1 MSSRIFLA
9 RRAGLGY
16 HRGMQKHPVI
26 APDRAVDS
34 GTGNVPPSLS
44 SDAASS
50 RDDGPADEARTAL
63 ACARTLILTWRAPLA
78 SPHIP
83 PELSR
88 RLAGNYDGRHPL
100 VVWLED
106 EVVHVEERPL
116 LRRWVA
122 RLERDAPRGGE
133 GCLRL
138 RHRDNRFHWYRL
150 AWMGQGARRNRCFT
164 ASLSRVDAVADA
176 VREGEV
182 RASRDFLR
190 DACRMDRFCAQAWL
204 LLHRDGEHAFVSF
217 DLERFRY
224 FNRQYGYDEGNA
236 LLRSVARLAHGV
248 LRPDELLGHVAA
260 DRFVVCL
267 LGGRERVEGF
277 MHDLRTALR
286 QGLPALPDLHVSFGI
301 RLLASGEMGSVRL
314 FCDQAR
320 EALKTVKGSYLR
332 EHAFYDAGLGQRLDH
347 EQLVESNMGAA
358 LAQREFLP
366 VFQPRVRLRDGVLA
380 GAEVLARWQHGPT
393 LRILPNNF
401 VPLFERNGF
410 IVRFDYYMWQSACRL
425 LRQWLDAGLR
435 PPRLSLNVS
444 RIHFQETP
452 LVEVLGNLLETHALS
467 PSLLELEITES
478 ACADDAAD
486 LLPVMRRLHEMGFPL
501 ALDDFGA
508 GYASVA
514 SLCRLPFDVL
524 KLDKSLLDDCL
535 NNARQRAVLRHVI
548 PLGREMGME
557 VVAEGVES
565 VEQANFLLDCG
576 CELAQSFLFSRPLSA
591 EVFRRRCLESDAPF
605 LPGEAAGEDEPDG
618 PDGRPPHPA

>member
-1 MSSRIFLA
+1 M
-9 RRAGLGY
+9 
-16 HRGMQKHPVI
+16 
-26 APDRAVDS
+26 APDCQAAVGS
-34 GTGNVPPSLS
+34 GVAAV
-44 SDAASS
+44 SDAPAAAQSS
-50 RDDGPADEARTAL
+50 AIPVEEVQTAL
-63 ACARTLILTWRAPLA
+63 ACTRTLILAWRAPLA
-78 SPHIP
+78 SPYVP
-83 PELSR
+83 PELTR

-106 EVVHVEERPL
+106 EVVHVEDRPL
-116 LRRWVA
+116 LRRWIA

-150 AWMGQGARRNRCFT
+150 AWMGQGRRRNRRFT
-164 ASLSRVDAVADA
+164 ASLSRVDAVVEA
-176 VREGEV
+176 VRVEEE
-182 RASRDFLR
+182 RSSRDFLR
-190 DACRMDRFCAQAWL
+190 EACRMDRFCARAWP

-217 DLERFRY
+217 DLGRFRY

-236 LLRSVARLAHGV
+236 LLRGVARLAHGV

-267 LGGRERVEGF
+267 LGGRERVESFMNELRAALQHGF
-277 MHDLRTALR
+277 PT
-286 QGLPALPDLHVSFGI
+286 LPELHVSFGI
-301 RLLASGEMGSVRL
+301 RLLAPGEMGSVRL

-347 EQLVESNMGAA
+347 EQLVESNMKAA
-358 LAQREFLP
+358 LARKEFLP
-366 VFQPRVRLRDGVLA
+366 VFQPRVRLRDGGVA
-380 GAEVLARWQHGPT
+380 GAEVLARWQHGPA
-393 LRILPNNF
+393 LRIQPNNF

-425 LRQWLDAGLR
+425 LRQWLDAGLH

-444 RIHFQETP
+444 RIHFQQTP
-452 LVEVLGNLLETHALS
+452 LVEVLGNLLETYAL
-467 PSLLELEITES
+467 PASLLELEITES
-478 ACADDAAD
+478 ACADDEAD
-486 LLPVMRRLHEMGFPL
+486 LLPVMQRLREAGFLL

-508 GYASVA
+508 GYSSVA

-535 NNARQRAVLRHVI
+535 NNHRQHVLLRHII

-565 VEQANFLLDCG
+565 VEQADFLRECG
-576 CELAQSFLFSRPLSA
+576 CELVQSFLFSRPLSA
-591 EVFRRRCLESDAPF
+591 EAFRRRCLESDAPF
-605 LPGEAAGEDEPDG
+605 LPGEAAGEDDEDG
-618 PDGRPPHPA
+618 LIGRDGTDGGGPHPA